1 MPFFFYLCEKMICR
15 FLFNC
20 LVPSKF
26 DDKANQNHFGLL
38 FYFFTLLVYIYI
50 YIDLIRKIDNDFK
63 IGVLKVERVEI
74 VF

>member
-1 MPFFFYLCEKMICR
+1 MPFLFIYLCEKMICR

-26 DDKANQNHFGLL
+26 GDKANQNHFGLL

-50 YIDLIRKIDNDFK
+50 DSIRKIDNDFK
-63 IGVLKVERVEI
+63 TGVLKVERVEI